1 MITKEKLERQYKIDI
16 ESIASRVTCYV
27 GVDGLHRVVLLEKDW
42 QKIRELAQRS
52 CEKFNQEHPRP

>member
-42 QKIRELAQRS
+42 QKIQELAQRS
-52 CEKFNQEHPRP
+52 LTKTIQDHDI